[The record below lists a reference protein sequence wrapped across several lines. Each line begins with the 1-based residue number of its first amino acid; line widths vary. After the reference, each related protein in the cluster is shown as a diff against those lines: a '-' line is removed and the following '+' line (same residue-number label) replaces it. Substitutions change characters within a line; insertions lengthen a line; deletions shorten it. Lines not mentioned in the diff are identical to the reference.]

1 MSYRPHS
8 VERETAPPRF
18 EPPKLA
24 DRRGPVRAALLLC
37 VVLCVCLCVSIP
49 IVGVFFYYQKARQ
62 ASSNAL
68 NALNAHSETLQ
79 TRQLVPQLGPQTP
92 LLSPRL
98 QRFAEMRALARNN
111 RQSLQKLKSPDER
124 DELLLDLAVAV
135 AKLSKDARPA
145 L

>member
-1 MSYRPHS
+1 M
-8 VERETAPPRF
+8 
-18 EPPKLA
+18 
-24 DRRGPVRAALLLC
+24 RAALLLC

-62 ASSNAL
+62 ASSNV
-68 NALNAHSETLQ
+68 LNAHSETLQ